1 MAMDY
6 HIILEKAHKYS
17 QCLYACVCVLFMH
30 VCIAIFQLSLIYTN
44 NSKNSS
50 FTSWNQPSLVAN

>member
-17 QCLYACVCVLFMH
+17 WCLYACVCFVH
-30 VCIAIFQLSLIYTN
+30 VCIAIFQLSLNYMN
-44 NSKNSS
+44 SSKNSS